1 MNNIKNTLI
10 MSEYKRQFRELEP
23 ETKQKIS
30 QANKGKKKSETH
42 KQHISQGVLDYWK
55 DVPNKPISGETL

>member
-1 MNNIKNTLI
+1 MNKIKNTFI

-30 QANKGKKKSETH
+30 QANKGRKKSEIH
-42 KQHISQGVLDYWK
+42 KQHISQGMLNYWK
-55 DVPNKPISGETL
+55 DVPSKPMSGETL